1 MNGRDAFFGFNPRA
15 ARLGLALGAVACAI
29 LAAWAL
35 ANARAGTERFGVAR
49 GGVAAGL
56 MFAFGYAWVRLR
68 PRAGWGITLTP
79 TVLVVA
85 RPFSE
90 EPLRLAWGQISVVHP
105 AGPGGRAILVV
116 TQAGDRI
123 LIPRHLFATLSD
135 FEAMTRAIQSRLEPV
150 RLDA

>member
-1 MNGRDAFFGFNPRA
+1 MNARDAFFGFNPRG
-15 ARLGLALGAVACAI
+15 ARFGLALGAVGCAI

-49 GGVAAGL
+49 GGAAAGL

-79 TVLVVA
+79 ALLLVA

-90 EPLRLAWGQISVVHP
+90 EPLRLAWGQISAVRP
-105 AGPGGRAILVV
+105 EGPSGRAILVF
-116 TQAGDRI
+116 TKTGERI

-135 FEAMTRAIQSRLEPV
+135 FQAMTRAVQSRLEPV
-150 RLDA
+150 QLDA

>member
-1 MNGRDAFFGFNPRA
+1 MTARDAFFGFNPRS
-15 ARLGLALGAVACAI
+15 ARVGLALGAVACAI

-79 TVLVVA
+79 TVLLVA

-90 EPLRLAWGQISVVHP
+90 EPLRLAWGQISQVRIEGP
-105 AGPGGRAILVV
+105 AGRAILVF
-116 TQAGDRI
+116 TKAGERI
-123 LIPRHLFATLSD
+123 LIPRHLFASLSD
-135 FEAMTRAIQSRLEPV
+135 FHGLTQAIQSRLEPV
-150 RLDA
+150 QLDS